1 MNAEKFCV
9 NTDRRDY
16 MSLLLLILMLL
27 VLAGYAIVKA
37 IQPKNPPIENMEEHL
52 KIIQSL
58 PNQKARQNYLR
69 DIAK

>member
-1 MNAEKFCV
+1 
-9 NTDRRDY
+9 
-16 MSLLLLILMLL
+16 MSLLLFILMLL

-58 PNQKARQNYLR
+58 PNQKARQKYLR

>member
-37 IQPKNPPIENMEEHL
+37 IQPKNPPIKIMEEHL

-58 PNQKARQNYLR
+58 PNQKARQKYLR

>member
-27 VLAGYAIVKA
+27 VLVGYAIVKS
-37 IQPKNPPIENMEEHL
+37 IQPKNPPIKNMEEHL
-52 KIIQSL
+52 KTIQSL
-58 PNQKARQNYLR
+58 PNQKARQKYLR

>member
-9 NTDRRDY
+9 NIDRRDY
-16 MSLLLLILMLL
+16 MSLLLFILMLL
-27 VLAGYAIVKA
+27 VLVGYAIAKA
-37 IQPKNPPIENMEEHL
+37 IQPQNPPIENMEEHL

-58 PNQKARQNYLR
+58 PNQKARQKYLR